1 MGGFPATPIIKRM
14 WDCEGP
20 TDAYHLSMAVRVPA
34 DARAEHLIAALQA
47 LTDRHDALRMRQSG
61 ERGRRSLEIL
71 EPGSVRAADCFTR
84 QAIEVT
90 DETEWIAAIGEA
102 SFRHQAELDP
112 ASGRTLQ
119 AVWLDPGPERPGRLL
134 ILLHHLVVDGVSWR
148 FLLPDLARAYEAVA
162 AGRRPELR
170 APATSYRR
178 WARHLV
184 EEAVEPARE
193 KELDMWARTFAA
205 QRPTPGARPLDP
217 RTDTMSSARM
227 LIMDLPEEDTATLLA
242 VPGALGVDLRDVLYA
257 AFAVAY
263 ARWRGD
269 EGTGV
274 LVDLQAHGREFLAEG
289 VDPSA
294 TVGWFTAQF
303 PLVLDPGELTEE
315 QLASSGAALTEA
327 AARVGAQLA
336 ALPDNGI
343 GYGLLRYLNPRT
355 APVLA
360 ELGDPQVSLNYL
372 GRFQVGDRS
381 AYWTPT
387 GEAGSAMGGGA
398 DAGTPLERT
407 LTLTVAV
414 EDRERGAR
422 LAARWIWP
430 SGVLED
436 DHVAELARRWFDV
449 LRRYAGHVRTAR
461 TQAL

>member
-1 MGGFPATPIIKRM
+1 M
-14 WDCEGP
+14 
-20 TDAYHLSMAVRVPA
+20 
-34 DARAEHLIAALQA
+34 
-47 LTDRHDALRMRQSG
+47 
-61 ERGRRSLEIL
+61 
-71 EPGSVRAADCFTR
+71 
-84 QAIEVT
+84 
-90 DETEWIAAIGEA
+90 
-102 SFRHQAELDP
+102 
-112 ASGRTLQ
+112 
-119 AVWLDPGPERPGRLL
+119 
-134 ILLHHLVVDGVSWR
+134 VDGVSWR

-162 AGRRPELR
+162 TGRRPDLR

-193 KELDMWARTFAA
+193 KELEMWTRMFEPK
-205 QRPTPGARPLDP
+205 RPTLGTRRLDP
-217 RTDTMSSARM
+217 RTDTLASARM
-227 LIMDLPEEDTATLLA
+227 ALFDLPEEDTATLLA

-257 AFAVAY
+257 SFAVAY

-274 LVDLQAHGREFLAEG
+274 LVDLQAHGREFLADG
-289 VDPSA
+289 VDPSS

-303 PLVLDPGELTEE
+303 PFVLDPGEISEE
-315 QLASSGAALTEA
+315 QLDASGAALTEG

-355 APVLA
+355 APQLA
-360 ELGDPQVSLNYL
+360 ALGDPQVSVNYL
-372 GRFQVGDRS
+372 GRFQVGESS
-381 AYWTPT
+381 AHWTPT

-398 DAGTPLERT
+398 DAGAPLERT

-436 DHVAELARRWFDV
+436 DHVAELARGGSMCSAATPGTPG
-449 LRRYAGHVRTAR
+449 RRVPRRPDDGDRAPSRLGQRIPGMCGTASGRRAASRIMAIVERTTLPPGPRAWEVPPP
-461 TQAL
+461 